1 LVTKDI
7 QEVSRNLNCIRKMS
21 DRYYTKLIC
30 KKCGEE
36 LEQDMPLFVPVGEKV
51 TIKCPKCKTKTQ
63 F

>member
-1 LVTKDI
+1 
-7 QEVSRNLNCIRKMS
+7 MS

-63 F
+63 FWIELISHSKIVK